1 LLISVYDQCES
12 DPSVATVEKVAALA
26 KDADVLIG
34 VGGSFAALASPL
46 PCNTNDYN
54 TVMLFSNNIEFG
66 ELYVN
71 RQQGEAYH
79 GFHAGWKQSGI
90 GGDNGKHDVFEFLQT
105 RCVYLDYQTDLY

>member
-1 LLISVYDQCES
+1 VRQDSEIVREEIFG
-12 DPSVATVEKVAALA
+12 TVLPVITFQTANEALQ
-26 KDADVLIG
+26 
-34 VGGSFAALASPL
+34 LANDCRFGLTSTL
-46 PCNTNDYN
+46 YTNDYN

>member
-1 LLISVYDQCES
+1 MCGKRS
-12 DPSVATVEKVAALA
+12 LA
-26 KDADVLIG
+26 RYFQSSPFKQRTRRCNWPTT
-34 VGGSFAALASPL
+34 AALASPL